1 MKWAELIA
9 MQVRPMHTYMHSQ
22 HTFTTHCLLYI
33 YTIRLFL
40 GTLGRVLQNYVWH
53 RFSVLFTGSQY
64 MTSTIHQNVDSWVWG
79 VEALCHIIQG

>member
-22 HTFTTHCLLYI
+22 HTFTTHCLHNYIHI

-40 GTLGRVLQNYVWH
+40 GTLGGVLQNYVWH
-53 RFSVLFTGSQY
+53 RFSVLLTSSQY
-64 MTSTIHQNVDSWVWG
+64 MTSTIHQNV
-79 VEALCHIIQG
+79 